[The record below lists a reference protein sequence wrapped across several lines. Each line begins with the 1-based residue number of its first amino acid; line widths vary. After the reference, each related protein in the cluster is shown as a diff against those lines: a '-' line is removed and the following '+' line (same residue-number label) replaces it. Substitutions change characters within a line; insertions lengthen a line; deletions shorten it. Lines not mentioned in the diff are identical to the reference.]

1 MSLGY
6 RCMRTQMQ
14 LFLSSSNCNS
24 WTLLVLIKLHSAVSG
39 HSLGWE
45 PGAQVVWCG
54 ALILPLICC
63 VSFGQFACFS
73 VPCFTYLYFPLFVLV
88 NIYCGAY
95 VSQDLLLRNAVML
108 NIKEYLYTFEKNYS
122 RCTSKGS
129 SIHQTLLGPCSCVST
144 VLGVQDTP
152 ESRILALTE
161 LPFRRCGE
169 QVGLKT
175 YIIV

>member
-1 MSLGY
+1 MLLGY
-6 RCMRTQMQ
+6 RYLRTQMQ
-14 LFLSSSNCNS
+14 LFLSSSDCNS
-24 WTLLVLIKLHSAVSG
+24 WTLLVLIKLHTAISG

-54 ALILPLICC
+54 TVILSLICC
-63 VSFGQFACFS
+63 VSFGQFTCLF
-73 VPCFTYLYFPLFVLV
+73 VPCFAYLYLPLFVLV

-95 VSQDLLLRNAVML
+95 VSQDPLLRNAVML

-122 RCTSKGS
+122 HCSSKGS
-129 SIHQTLLGPCSCVST
+129 CIQQTFLGPYSYVST